1 MYLHQLAC
9 QYEEAAGRIQKRI
22 AELKKAAEQAY
33 GQEAASLQKRIETL
47 YTELHDLRVVAKH
60 LDGYCSADAKEPS

>member
-22 AELKKAAEQAY
+22 AEQAY

-60 LDGYCSADAKEPS
+60 LDGYCSADAKEPG

>member
-33 GQEAASLQKRIETL
+33 GQEAASLQKRIEQ
-47 YTELHDLRVVAKH
+47 
-60 LDGYCSADAKEPS
+60 